1 MCPPCRNGCT
11 LSKILHLLETS
22 GPGART
28 TTKQY
33 RPTIKWSQLLELSQ
47 QLTFLA
53 RAEQQHE
60 SLLIAESLWDIK
72 RAKLIAHPDLPLTDG
87 AQFKRALARRRAGE
101 PLAYI
106 LGHWPFY
113 ADVYATSPAAL
124 APRNDTECLVER
136 TLVDTRS
143 RLKLL
148 EIGTGCGVLAL
159 SIAKQRPDWHITAT
173 DTSLAALHLA
183 RQNARRLGL
192 RVALRRGDLF
202 AAIRPATRYDI
213 ILSNPPYVAAGEYLA
228 RPYLRHE
235 PRQALLSGADG
246 LHHIRLILRQARA
259 YLGPGGRLILEH
271 GSRQGLAVARLARRY
286 GYVRQFIIYD
296 GAGQRRGLE
305 ARTH

>member
-1 MCPPCRNGCT
+1 MCLHGRNACA
-11 LSKILHLLETS
+11 LSKILPILETP
-22 GPGART
+22 GPGPRT

-53 RAEQQHE
+53 RAEQQRE
-60 SLLIAESLWDIK
+60 ALLMAESLWGIK
-72 RAKLIAHPDLPLTDG
+72 RAELIAHPDLPLTDG

-113 ADVYATSPAAL
+113 AAVFATSPAAL

-136 TLVDTRS
+136 TLVDTRP

-159 SIAKQRPDWHITAT
+159 SIARQRPGWHITAT

-183 RQNARRLGL
+183 RQNAHRLGL

-246 LHHIRLILRQARA
+246 LNHIRLILRQAHA
-259 YLGPGGRLILEH
+259 YLSPGGRLILEH

-296 GAGQRRGLE
+296 GAGRRRGLE
-305 ARTH
+305 ARIR